1 MDQAILFC
9 RTKLDC
15 DNLERYLCSRG
26 GGELLLY
33 GTKWAIT
40 FYYLLNDQ
48 ALVLNNAHSSVCQI
62 TVSNSSARTFVYF

>member
-33 GTKWAIT
+33 GTKWEIT
-40 FYYLLNDQ
+40 LYLLNDQ
-48 ALVLNNAHSSVCQI
+48 ALVLNNAHSSVYQI
-62 TVSNSSARTFVYF
+62 TVSSPSARKFVYF